1 MFNEEEKNNFAEQ
14 NAGEPQQVPYSG
26 VQQNG
31 FANNQ
36 NGQYRPY
43 GSYPAG
49 APVNPQQNMYGQGNQ
64 YGGTPQG
71 YYSQTPYPYM
81 PGQLPERKKG
91 KTAAI
96 IIGCIAGVVVL
107 IFAALFVIGLLNSPE
122 KRLEKYEE
130 SGELADL
137 IYVCDAYDTLMP
149 DIDNPVEAEK
159 HFETALSDTK
169 EFLRT
174 FKNSKCAYSYA
185 DNETAYQMFVTD
197 WFCLLLINENYD
209 KYSEV
214 FLEKMLERSPSGYY
228 YMDTYILMHYIDNEY
243 IEFNEAQKKAI
254 LSAFDALIVASD
266 EKDKQLHLAEYY
278 DFCECIEE
286 YEKADEIEKKIAEYE
301 KSQTLHNNTMQ
312 NLSDVA

>member
-1 MFNEEEKNNFAEQ
+1 MFNEEEKNSFAEQ
-14 NAGEPQQVPYSG
+14 NASEPQQVPDLG
-26 VQQNG
+26 VQENG
-31 FANNQ
+31 FINNQ
-36 NGQYRPY
+36 NGQYQPY
-43 GSYPAG
+43 GSFPANP
-49 APVNPQQNMYGQGNQ
+49 PVNSQPRMYGQANQ
-64 YGGTPQG
+64 YGSVPQG
-71 YYSQTPYPYM
+71 YYSQTQYPYM

-96 IIGCIAGVVVL
+96 VIGCIAGVIVL
-107 IFAALFVIGLLNSPE
+107 IFAALFVIGLLNAPE

-149 DIDNPVEAEK
+149 NIDNPVEAEK

-169 EFLRT
+169 EFLRA
-174 FKNSKCAYSYA
+174 FKNSKCVYAYA

-214 FLEKMLERSPSGYY
+214 FLEKMLECSPSGYY
-228 YMDTYILMHYIDNEY
+228 YMDTYLLMDYIDNGY
-243 IEFNEAQKKAI
+243 IEFNEAQKKAM

-286 YEKADEIEKKIAEYE
+286 YEKADEIEEKIAEYE

-312 NLSDVA
+312 NLSGVA